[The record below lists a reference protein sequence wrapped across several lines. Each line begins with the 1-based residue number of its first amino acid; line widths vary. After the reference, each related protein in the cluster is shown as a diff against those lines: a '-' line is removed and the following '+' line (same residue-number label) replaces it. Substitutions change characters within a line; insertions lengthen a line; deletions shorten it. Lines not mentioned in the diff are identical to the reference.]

1 MIQSVV
7 YRIGLGSLRELRLSI
22 KNLILLVL
30 LSMGLTAVWGLQTI
44 TLRTP
49 DKTLVRKMLM
59 LK

>member
-44 TLRTP
+44 TVGPGLQ
-49 DKTLVRKMLM
+49 LG
-59 LK
+59 